1 MRLAAI
7 TLAVVALLGVA
18 SSSARADHGW
28 DYSLGQVTTV
38 GHYGHPGYR
47 GGLYRYYDYGAAPVI
62 VVPLVPPPV
71 VHRVLPPVVYPPVY
85 GRYGYG
91 GYRHGRDFDFHYR
104 GRNFGF
110 SFGF

>member
-7 TLAVVALLGVA
+7 TLAVVALLGLA
-18 SSSARADHGW
+18 PSSARADHGW
-28 DYSLGQVTTV
+28 DRFGQVTTV

-47 GGLYRYYDYGAAPVI
+47 GGFHRYYGYGAAPVI
-62 VVPLVPPPV
+62 VVPLVPRYPAVVFPPIYGG
-71 VHRVLPPVVYPPVY
+71 YP
-85 GRYGYG
+85 YG